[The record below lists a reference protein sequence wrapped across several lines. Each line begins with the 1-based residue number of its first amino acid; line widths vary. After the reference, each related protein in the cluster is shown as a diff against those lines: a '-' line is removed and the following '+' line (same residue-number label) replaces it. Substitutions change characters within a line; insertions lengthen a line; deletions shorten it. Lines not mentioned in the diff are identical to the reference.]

1 MAQTQ
6 PGASRAPEGK
16 ANVRLTPASLV
27 QPDLLGFAF
36 HLAWLCLFM
45 YDVIPGFASNED
57 ASFNPLNP
65 VYLFSTI
72 SLMAVLC
79 FGIARTHA
87 FMQIVRSKTGCYA
100 APIVCSIGTLFYAL
114 CAMDVAP
121 EPTVMPLLLLGGIMT
136 GASSAMIAAHW
147 ASVFGRAK
155 ARAVIMNFTIIL
167 VAVLIACLAIS
178 YLFPT
183 MALIVATLLPLASG
197 ASLIYADNR
206 ATECNASKHAQDKQ
220 YHNRKAYVVLVVAVT
235 LLGLSTGCLPQFSCN
250 GSNFD
255 QLFYCITSVIVL
267 GAVGWLVAKEEGSAL
282 PALYIAPLVI
292 LGVFA
297 LPYIRFT
304 ANDTAGLFY
313 AMGNVSLELMLLF
326 EAVLFALLF
335 DFSCAR
341 TFMIARLTMA
351 VSDLGGWFLSSAI
364 IRTWGVGAAMQAAG
378 TAILVGSEVVV
389 AALIVT
395 YLLLRRKS
403 LAAPELNTL
412 AAGVERSD
420 PQAQTESAVTDGR
433 MSRDEA
439 APSTLENTSAQ
450 QDKTVADLTAERFGL
465 SPREADVL
473 RLLVAGESTAQIQDT
488 LCIAP
493 GTFNYHM
500 RNIYSKLGVHSR
512 QELLVF
518 IYNQQE
524 QQKQ

>member
-6 PGASRAPEGK
+6 LDASRVSEGK
-16 ANVRLTPASLV
+16 PNPGPTTTSLV
-27 QPDLLGFAF
+27 RPDLLGFAF

-45 YDVIPGFASNED
+45 YDVIPGFAGNDD
-57 ASFNPLNP
+57 ASFNALNP
-65 VYLFSTI
+65 VYLFSAL

-87 FMQIVRSKTGCYA
+87 FMQVVRSKTGCYA
-100 APIVCSIGTLFYAL
+100 APVVCSIGTLFYAL
-114 CAMDVAP
+114 CAMDVAW
-121 EPTVMPLLLLGGIMT
+121 EPLVTPLLLLGGIMT
-136 GASSAMIAAHW
+136 GASSAMLAAHW

-183 MALIVATLLPLASG
+183 TALIVATLLPLASG
-197 ASLIYADNR
+197 ASLIYADGR
-206 ATECNASKHAQDKQ
+206 TGECNASKHAQDKQ
-220 YHNRKAYVVLVVAVT
+220 YHNRKAYAVLVVAVA

-255 QLFYCITSVIVL
+255 QLFYSMTSVIVL
-267 GAVGWLVAKEEGSAL
+267 GAVGWLVAKEERSAL

-304 ANDTAGLFY
+304 ANDATGLFY
-313 AMGNVSLELMLLF
+313 AMGNASLELMLLF

-364 IRTWGVGAAMQAAG
+364 IQTWGTGAAMQAAG
-378 TAILVGSEVVV
+378 TAILIGSEVVV
-389 AALIVT
+389 AALIAT

-403 LAAPELNTL
+403 LAGPELNTF
-412 AAGVERSD
+412 AAGVERSNS
-420 PQAQTESAVTDGR
+420 QAETENTSSDGR
-433 MSRDEA
+433 MSRGGV
-439 APSTLENTSAQ
+439 APSALENTPAPQ
-450 QDKTVADLTAERFGL
+450 GKTAADLAADCFGL

-473 RLLVAGESTAQIQDT
+473 RLLVAGKPTAQIQNE

-500 RNIYSKLGVHSR
+500 RTIYSKFGVHSR
-512 QELLVF
+512 QELLAS

-524 QQKQ
+524 QRKQ